1 MTEGSP
7 RDFDAVTMELI
18 WTRLISIVD
27 EAAKA
32 IVRTSFS
39 TLANEA
45 NDFACVLTDARGFAL
60 AQNAGSIPSFI
71 ATLPR
76 TVRHVVDAVGLET
89 MQPGDIYV
97 TNDPWMGTGHLSDVC
112 LVKPVFAGGRLAAF
126 AATTSHVPDIGGRL
140 RSLESRQVF
149 EEGFQI
155 PIMKLLDR
163 GAPDASLVRLIR
175 SNVRTPDQTIGD
187 IWAQVGACE
196 LMENRLAAL
205 MHDYGLVDMADF
217 GDALFATTE
226 TAMRAAIATLP
237 DGTYRAG
244 FQTDGYDAP
253 LAFELALT
261 VAGETITADYTGCSP
276 TQPRAINCVMVYTY
290 AMTAYALKCALLP
303 DIPNNE
309 GMYRPITVTAPPDTI
324 VNPRYP
330 AAVAARANTGHFV
343 PPLVYTALQ
352 QAIPDRVIAAA
363 GSPLW
368 VFTITGLR
376 EDGSTFAN
384 VLFYNGGMGAT
395 ATKDGECAMSYPSNI
410 SSTPVEI
417 IESNGPLFVHAKR
430 LRPGSGGD
438 GAHRGGLGQ
447 DIEFECTADKPI
459 LAVFM
464 TERIRFGAPGL
475 QGGGHGAPGAVLING
490 VQIDTH
496 KQHPLVRGD
505 RIKLRTPGGG
515 GYGDPANRDAER
527 RVRDRVLGYV

>member
-1 MTEGSP
+1 
-7 RDFDAVTMELI
+7 V
-18 WTRLISIVD
+18 V
-27 EAAKA
+27 
-32 IVRTSFS
+32 
-39 TLANEA
+39 
-45 NDFACVLTDARGFAL
+45 AR
-60 AQNAGSIPSFI
+60 S
-71 ATLPR
+71 
-76 TVRHVVDAVGLET
+76 
-89 MQPGDIYV
+89 
-97 TNDPWMGTGHLSDVC
+97 
-112 LVKPVFAGGRLAAF
+112 
-126 AATTSHVPDIGGRL
+126 
-140 RSLESRQVF
+140 
-149 EEGFQI
+149 
-155 PIMKLLDR
+155 
-163 GAPDASLVRLIR
+163 
-175 SNVRTPDQTIGD
+175 
-187 IWAQVGACE
+187 
-196 LMENRLAAL
+196 
-205 MHDYGLVDMADF
+205 
-217 GDALFATTE
+217 
-226 TAMRAAIATLP
+226 
-237 DGTYRAG
+237 
-244 FQTDGYDAP
+244 
-253 LAFELALT
+253 
-261 VAGETITADYTGCSP
+261 
-276 TQPRAINCVMVYTY
+276 
-290 AMTAYALKCALLP
+290 
-303 DIPNNE
+303 
-309 GMYRPITVTAPPDTI
+309 
-324 VNPRYP
+324 
-330 AAVAARANTGHFV
+330 NTGHYL
-343 PPLVYTALQ
+343 PPLVYAALQ

-447 DIEFECTADKPI
+447 DIDFECTADKPI

-505 RIKLRTPGGG
+505 RITLRTPGGG